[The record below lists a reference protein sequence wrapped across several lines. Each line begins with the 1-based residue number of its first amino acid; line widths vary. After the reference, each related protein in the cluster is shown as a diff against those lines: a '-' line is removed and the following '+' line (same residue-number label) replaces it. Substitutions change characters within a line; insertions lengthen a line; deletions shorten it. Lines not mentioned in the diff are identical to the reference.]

1 MASVRQLK
9 KDIEALTTQVASYC
23 FEYMEVY
30 READREPVVGILKS
44 AIELRNELI
53 ARANHPDGK
62 DNPKLVKAHY
72 KAIVNELLAKTDAH
86 FDQIRDLLKQ
96 HAE

>member
-9 KDIEALTTQVASYC
+9 KDIEALTTQVVSYC
-23 FEYMEVY
+23 FEYMDVY
-30 READREPVVGILKS
+30 REAEKEPVVGILKS
-44 AIELRNELI
+44 AIDVRNELI

-62 DNPKLVKAHY
+62 NNPKLVKAHY
-72 KAIVNELLAKTDAH
+72 KAIVNDLLSKTDEH
-86 FDQIRDLLKQ
+86 FDKLRDLLKQ

>member
-9 KDIEALTTQVASYC
+9 KDIEALTTQVVSYC

-30 READREPVVGILKS
+30 RQADREPVVGILKS
-44 AIELRNELI
+44 AIETRNHLI

-72 KAIVNELLAKTDAH
+72 KAIVNDLLAKTDEH
-86 FDQIRDLLKQ
+86 FDQLRDLLKQ